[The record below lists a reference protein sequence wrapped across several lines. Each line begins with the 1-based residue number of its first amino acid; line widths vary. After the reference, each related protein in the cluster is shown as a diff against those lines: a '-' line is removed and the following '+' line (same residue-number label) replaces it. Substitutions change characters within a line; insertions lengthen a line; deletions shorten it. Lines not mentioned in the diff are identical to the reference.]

1 MLISSKKVGGGWD
14 DNVVCCLLPP
24 PHTYILTNLVTS
36 SSPLSPYHSSGD
48 VDGFSVLQAL
58 LGAGFRL
65 LRLNRVRLLRAVE
78 EMGGKMPYGELC
90 QVLLRSCADWTAE
103 ERSVVKKILS
113 AMGITVVDRR

>member
-1 MLISSKKVGGGWD
+1 M
-14 DNVVCCLLPP
+14 
-24 PHTYILTNLVTS
+24 
-36 SSPLSPYHSSGD
+36 
-48 VDGFSVLQAL
+48 DGFSVLQAL

-65 LRLNRVRLLRAVE
+65 HRLNRVRLLRAVE

-90 QVLLRSCADWTAE
+90 QVLLRSCADWTVE